1 MGSKR
6 RNPSPG
12 GAVRETSSAVDART
26 VRFSGQM
33 VRMDYLPPEMLARFN
48 EVLPG
53 SARELLDNSLAES
66 SHRRKL
72 ESDFLSARNASLAY
86 QDKSAFR
93 SDALGQCLGFA
104 LGLCCAGIAA
114 TLAWF
119 KPDAWMVAVAIA
131 AMPALTIG
139 VKVVI
144 DSRHLHK
151 LKTGD
156 SQN

>member
-1 MGSKR
+1 
-6 RNPSPG
+6 
-12 GAVRETSSAVDART
+12 
-26 VRFSGQM
+26 M

-66 SHRRKL
+66 AHRRKL

-114 TLAWF
+114 TLA
-119 KPDAWMVAVAIA
+119 
-131 AMPALTIG
+131 LTIG